1 MTTSSMHRCDWCGTD
16 PLYVAYHD
24 REWGVPCRDEARL
37 FEFLVLESMQAGLAW
52 ITILRKR
59 EHFRRAFAGFDA
71 SRVARFDD
79 TDRVRLLADAGIV
92 RNRAKIDATIGNA
105 RAVLALREHGDGL
118 AGLLWSLVEGAPIQ
132 NRYRSMES
140 IPATTPLSDELSR
153 RLRAVGLRF
162 VGPTICY
169 ALMQAVGMVNDH
181 LVQCPRHEA
190 CAALAESP

>member
-1 MTTSSMHRCDWCGTD
+1 MTGESMQRCDWCGTD

-37 FEFLVLESMQAGLAW
+37 FEFLVLETMQAGLAW

-59 EHFRRAFAGFDA
+59 EHFRRALAGFDA
-71 SRVARFDD
+71 AEVARFGADD
-79 TDRVRLLADAGIV
+79 RARLLADPGIV

-105 RAVLALREHGDGL
+105 RAVVSLRERGEGL
-118 AGLLWSLVEGAPIQ
+118 SGLLWSMVDGVPIQ
-132 NRYRSMES
+132 NRRASMES
-140 IPATTPLSDELSR
+140 IPATTPMSDALSR
-153 RLRAVGLRF
+153 RLRGAGLRF
-162 VGPTICY
+162 VGPTICH

-181 LVQCPRHEA
+181 LVHCPRHAA

>member
-1 MTTSSMHRCDWCGTD
+1 MNTQSVERCDWCGTD

-24 REWGVPCRDEARL
+24 REWGVPCRDEERL
-37 FEFLVLESMQAGLAW
+37 FEFLILESMQAGLAW

-59 EHFRRAFAGFDA
+59 EQFRRAFAGFDA
-71 SRVARFDD
+71 CRVARFDD
-79 TDRVRLLADAGIV
+79 ADRARLLADAGIV
-92 RNRAKIDATIGNA
+92 RNRAKIDATIVNA

-118 AGLLWSLVEGAPIQ
+118 SGLLWSMVDGVPIR
-132 NRYRSMES
+132 NRHRSMDS

-153 RLRAVGLRF
+153 RLRAAGLRF

-181 LVQCPRHEA
+181 LVHCPRHEA
-190 CAALAESP
+190 CAALAERA